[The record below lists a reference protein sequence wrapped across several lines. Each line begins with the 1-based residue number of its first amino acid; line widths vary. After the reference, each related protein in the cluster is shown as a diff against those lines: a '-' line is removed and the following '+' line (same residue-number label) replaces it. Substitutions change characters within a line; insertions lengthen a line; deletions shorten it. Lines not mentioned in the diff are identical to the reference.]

1 MTTTIVRKIRNSS
14 LLLVL
19 AATQRSIFVTERKF
33 VQQQKSIKKV
43 GLPSGLGT
51 AKFNNID
58 SFFKICKKKR
68 PFNTSKVVCDVECI
82 HTWSFETIYKV

>member
-43 GLPSGLGT
+43 GLPSGIGI
-51 AKFNNID
+51 AKFDNKD
-58 SFFKICKKKR
+58 SFFKIGKKK
-68 PFNTSKVVCDVECI
+68 PFQYQQGSM
-82 HTWSFETIYKV
+82 

>member
-51 AKFNNID
+51 AKFDNID
-58 SFFKICKKKR
+58 SFFQNLSNR
-68 PFNTSKVVCDVECI
+68 PFNTSKVVSMCSGMY
-82 HTWSFETIYKV
+82 SFREF

>member
-33 VQQQKSIKKV
+33 VQQQKFIKKV
-43 GLPSGLGT
+43 GLPSGIGT
-51 AKFNNID
+51 AKFDNID
-58 SFFKICKKKR
+58 SFFQSKKKT
-68 PFNTSKVVCDVECI
+68 FQ
-82 HTWSFETIYKV
+82 YQQGGM